1 VPKNLT
7 TASSIM
13 CPHGGQVILVT
24 SNTQSSAGHTPMLLQ
39 SDQHMIAGCPFVVGV
54 VYMPCVT
61 IQWQAPAV
69 QVTVNGTGVLTQSSV
84 GLCLNAAGAPQGTAI
99 VVNTQMQVDSL

>member
-1 VPKNLT
+1 MPKNLT

-13 CPHGGQVILVT
+13 CPHGGQAILVT
-24 SNTQSSAGHTPMLLQ
+24 KNTQSSAGHTPMLLQ
-39 SDQHMIAGCPFVVGV
+39 SDQHMIAGCPFAVGPV
-54 VYMPCVT
+54 NTPCVT
-61 IQWQAPAV
+61 IQWQAPAL
-69 QVTVNGTGVLTQSSV
+69 QVTVNDVGVLTQTSV

>member
-1 VPKNLT
+1 MPKNLT

-13 CPHGGQVILVT
+13 CPHGGQAILVT
-24 SNTQSSAGHTPMLLQ
+24 SNTQSSAGHMPMLLQ
-39 SDQHMIAGCPFVVGV
+39 SDQHMIAGCPFAVGP
-54 VYMPCVT
+54 VYTPCMT

-69 QVTVNGTGVLTQSSV
+69 QVTVNDVGVLTQSSV